1 MLQVLSLIEFI
12 SNFWRKK
19 KKAAETRDCSEFIRT
34 LRFWTR
40 DLQIFS
46 LTLSQLSYLG
56 CWNFNGNFCINI
68 SIINNIVLTA
78 SAPYFASL
86 WYNEQKWR
94 FRHYNRTGWKTTKTG
109 MRDSLFGEHNSKRKV
124 GKLGIIT
131 HVISIDLTW
140 RLPNNE
146 CGDQENLTKTGEIC
160 KDIASFMTW
169 MRKYEPCFFISAQI
183 DYFISH
189 TSVFALVF
197 PLSHRSSSAT
207 LRTGMFRSCMV
218 IYLYNLLGNISCH
231 FNFTT
236 T

>member
-1 MLQVLSLIEFI
+1 MT
-12 SNFWRKK
+12 K
-19 KKAAETRDCSEFIRT
+19 
-34 LRFWTR
+34 
-40 DLQIFS
+40 
-46 LTLSQLSYLG
+46 
-56 CWNFNGNFCINI
+56 
-68 SIINNIVLTA
+68 
-78 SAPYFASL
+78 
-86 WYNEQKWR
+86 
-94 FRHYNRTGWKTTKTG
+94 WKTTKTG
-109 MRDSLFGEHNSKRKV
+109 MRDSLFGEHNSKRKE

-131 HVISIDLTW
+131 HDISIDLTW

-207 LRTGMFRSCMV
+207 LRTGMCRSCMV